1 MLIWLKRSEGF
12 AWKITRTFL
21 IIVQS
26 CFALKFISLNVK
38 SWVGMF
44 EITCPTHQ
52 HQTLTP
58 VMLYFVQ
65 IDCLLGDFGAKKK
78 VFKMLLIIYSH
89 LMRDQ

>member
-1 MLIWLKRSEGF
+1 
-12 AWKITRTFL
+12 
-21 IIVQS
+21 
-26 CFALKFISLNVK
+26 
-38 SWVGMF
+38 MF

-78 VFKMLLIIYSH
+78 SFQNVINNLFPLNERSIETLHVLDQEIMCWVEASNSLIAVVLHFLKCLKISSS
-89 LMRDQ
+89 R